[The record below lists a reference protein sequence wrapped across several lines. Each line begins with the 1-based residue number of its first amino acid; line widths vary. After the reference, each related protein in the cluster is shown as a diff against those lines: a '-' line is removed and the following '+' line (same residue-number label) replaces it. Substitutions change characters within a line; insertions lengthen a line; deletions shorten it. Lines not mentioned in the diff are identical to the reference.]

1 MMVDVCSVVWLGVST
16 KQCGSA
22 ICVDAVRF
30 VVVEVLAS
38 GVGHSVVCPR
48 V

>member
-1 MMVDVCSVVWLGVST
+1 MILFCGVVGCFDEA
-16 KQCGSA
+16 CGSA